1 MNNNLNLLEFNWI
14 WPSLLRLKITITK
27 SLTEKTSR
35 SKDFL
40 FCLLYR
46 RSAISH
52 KCKSSGIVVL
62 PPNSKKEIFLYL
74 LYNNKTY
81 IYNSKEAYNIFD
93 LNVMQVLPII
103 CKDIIPLYSLALKS
117 YTMDLSCLSCLSPH
131 DK

>member
-27 SLTEKTSR
+27 SLTEKTY

-46 RSAISH
+46 SAISH
-52 KCKSSGIVVL
+52 KCKSSCIVVL
-62 PPNSKKEIFLYL
+62 RPNSKKEIYLYL

-81 IYNSKEAYNIFD
+81 VHNSKEAYNIFD